1 VGIACR
7 SWPRFLWLTSCRL
20 RGFHVASRF
29 ELICPYAKGGVR
41 GSAETQ
47 AGAWMRADREA
58 VMAPFAHN
66 WRRQMGPGIRARIE
80 DGNSAAITGA
90 RWLNIHLH
98 SPAFDGI

>member
-1 VGIACR
+1 
-7 SWPRFLWLTSCRL
+7 
-20 RGFHVASRF
+20 
-29 ELICPYAKGGVR
+29 
-41 GSAETQ
+41 
-47 AGAWMRADREA
+47 MRADREA